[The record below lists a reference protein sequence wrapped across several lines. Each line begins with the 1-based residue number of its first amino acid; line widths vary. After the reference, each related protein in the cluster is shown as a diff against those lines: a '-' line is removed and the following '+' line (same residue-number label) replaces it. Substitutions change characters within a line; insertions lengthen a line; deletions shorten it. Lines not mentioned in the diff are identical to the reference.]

1 MCWKSRE
8 APRAIGN
15 PHSSLQPAPEMQKPS
30 TGSSP
35 TEAAPWLLL
44 LLSSAFLLEA
54 VGFYKQ
60 QDKDTSIIIH
70 YPHHWRDERG
80 PSRAQIN
87 RQKIELSGRGW
98 GEDTSRN
105 SSPALAL
112 PDPQPSPPWDGAP
125 CSILANPLIYSQLG
139 RVLFHRF

>member
-1 MCWKSRE
+1 
-8 APRAIGN
+8 
-15 PHSSLQPAPEMQKPS
+15 MQKPS

-60 QDKDTSIIIH
+60 QDKDTSINIH
-70 YPHHWRDERG
+70 YPHHWMDEWG

-87 RQKIELSGRGW
+87 RQKIKLSGRGW
-98 GEDTSRN
+98 GEDTARR

-112 PDPQPSPPWDGAP
+112 PDPQAQSPRAMLHP
-125 CSILANPLIYSQLG
+125 CYPFD
-139 RVLFHRF
+139 LFSAW